1 MVPNW
6 SRKGSPCAMKT
17 KELANCA
24 TKGDETLDYTKPYFG
39 PGLTK
44 PSAENPGPALAAGPK
59 YQAQAL

>member
-1 MVPNW
+1 
-6 SRKGSPCAMKT
+6 MKT

-39 PGLTK
+39 PGVTK